1 MKDAFTRIVIQ
12 RLLLLFIASKDSEEA
27 ERDQL
32 RYERHKDRERDRR
45 ISKAAPDKRLLLFIS
60 VWKWILFRI

>member
-1 MKDAFTRIVIQ
+1 MY
-12 RLLLLFIASKDSEEA
+12 LLLNNLDYSLFVNFVVSKDSEET

-45 ISKAAPDKRLLLFIS
+45 ISKAAPDKRFIVLL
-60 VWKWILFRI
+60 

>member
-1 MKDAFTRIVIQ
+1 M
-12 RLLLLFIASKDSEEA
+12 LASKDEGEE

-45 ISKAAPDKRLLLFIS
+45 ISKAAPDKRLVTRKGIFLTVVAL
-60 VWKWILFRI
+60 WGN